1 MPALR
6 AIVVDDEMLA
16 VRRLVRALNRVEG
29 VDVAG
34 STTSARAGL
43 AMIDAE
49 NPDILFVDISM
60 PGLTGFELVER
71 MAPATAPAIVFV
83 TAFDAYAVQAFDI
96 AAADY
101 LLKPVAQARLE
112 EAVARARLWLRAR
125 TAQAA
130 GRREIDSLWI
140 HRHREFVRL
149 PLDEVDW
156 IEGHGDYARVHGR
169 HFAGLVRTTLTALE
183 ERLDPAK
190 FIRTHRSAI
199 CQRQAIVTLRRKVTG
214 AMTVVLANGDEAP
227 VGRSYVPGLRAL
239 MKRVE
244 R

>member
-6 AIVVDDEMLA
+6 AVVVDDEMLA
-16 VRRLVRALNRVEG
+16 VRRLARALERIEG
-29 VDVAG
+29 VELAG
-34 STTSARAGL
+34 STTSAR
-43 AMIDAE
+43 DALTLIGTE

-71 MAPATAPAIVFV
+71 MAPASPPAVVFV
-83 TAFDAYAVQAFDI
+83 TAYDAYAVQAFDI

-101 LLKPVAQARLE
+101 LLKPVAEARLI
-112 EAVARARLWLRAR
+112 EAVDRARLWLHAR
-125 TAQAA
+125 TAQAP

-140 HRHREFVRL
+140 HRHREIVRL

-183 ERLDPAK
+183 ERLDPGQ

-199 CQRQAIVTLRRKVTG
+199 CRRQSIVTLRRKATG
-214 AMTVVLANGDEAP
+214 AMTVLLANGDEAP
-227 VGRSYVPGLRAL
+227 VGRSYVRGLRAL

>member
-6 AIVVDDEMLA
+6 AVVVDDEMLA
-16 VRRLVRALNRVEG
+16 VRRLVRALERIEG
-29 VDVAG
+29 VELAG
-34 STTSARAGL
+34 STTSAREAL
-43 AMIDAE
+43 TLIDAE
-49 NPDILFVDISM
+49 NPDLLFVDISM
-60 PGLTGFELVER
+60 PGLTGFEMVAR
-71 MAPATAPAIVFV
+71 MAPASPPAVVFV

-101 LLKPVAQARLE
+101 LLKPVAQGRLE
-112 EAVARARLWLRAR
+112 EAVERARLWLQAR
-125 TAQAA
+125 TVLAP
-130 GRREIDSLWI
+130 GRREVDSLWI
-140 HRHREFVRL
+140 HRHREIVRL

-183 ERLDPAK
+183 ARLDPVQ

-199 CQRQAIVTLRRKVTG
+199 CRRQAIVTLRRKVTG
-214 AMTVVLANGDEAP
+214 AMTVQLANGDEAP

-244 R
+244 G